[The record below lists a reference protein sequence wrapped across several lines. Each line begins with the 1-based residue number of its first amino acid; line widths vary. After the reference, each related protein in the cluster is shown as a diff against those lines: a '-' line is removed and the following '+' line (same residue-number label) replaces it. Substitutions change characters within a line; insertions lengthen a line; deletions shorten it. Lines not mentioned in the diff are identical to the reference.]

1 MIWQQETIFELSL
14 YGCKPSPE
22 SDFFFFC
29 VGQQRLNYWPCLP
42 VNIVTKNTEA
52 RCANSLHGPQWYM
65 PNKEKQQIFD
75 KSLTSLSQPKLP
87 SCFLAED
94 IFMCVAVSIVPPEV
108 FFYNFRLFRRSP
120 VLLQTFPVETEL
132 YRDVCAVFRAMCI
145 VWLIGV
151 PILKIFCDQHLS
163 GRALLDKSTMTCPA
177 KNLKP

>member
-1 MIWQQETIFELSL
+1 
-14 YGCKPSPE
+14 
-22 SDFFFFC
+22 
-29 VGQQRLNYWPCLP
+29 
-42 VNIVTKNTEA
+42 
-52 RCANSLHGPQWYM
+52 M